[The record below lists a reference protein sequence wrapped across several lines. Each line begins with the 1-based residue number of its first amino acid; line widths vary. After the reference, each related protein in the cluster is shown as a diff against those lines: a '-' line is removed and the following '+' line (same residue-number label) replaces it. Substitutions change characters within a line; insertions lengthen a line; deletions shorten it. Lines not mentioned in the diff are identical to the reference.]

1 MTSRRT
7 NLQSIGSL
15 IGQAVAHGLL
25 YGGKNR
31 EKLLYE
37 WQARDKAER
46 FGRISDEERDFVTV
60 EAVRK
65 GGRQIR
71 EAERSGKITVIESR
85 NAERLLD
92 NEVDSVVGKLFP
104 ADRGGHLEEV
114 SRDNEEW
121 DR

>member
-7 NLQSIGSL
+7 NLRSIGSL

-31 EKLLYE
+31 EKMLYE
-37 WQARDKAER
+37 WQARDKAEG
-46 FGRISDEERDFVTV
+46 FGRISDEEKDFVAV

-65 GGRQIR
+65 GRRQIR
-71 EAERSGKITVIESR
+71 EAERSGKINIIESR
-85 NAERLLD
+85 NAQCLLD
-92 NEVDSVVGKLFP
+92 NEVDSVLGKLFP
-104 ADRGGHLEEV
+104 DRGRYYEEI
-114 SRDNEEW
+114 SRDDEEW